1 MSGGAEGLLT
11 TPSDASVA
19 SDPPAYT
26 GKTIFEFLQEHEVDW
41 NIFFSDLP
49 FPLVFT
55 ALAQDAKYTSRMLP
69 FDEFAN
75 AAASGDLPAMAW
87 IDPNF
92 QDVPDGTDN
101 ANDDHPPGD
110 VARGQQFITQIVD
123 ALATSPAWSK
133 TMLVITYDE
142 HGGFYDH
149 VEPPGTPPRADGPK
163 DDDPNLNRY
172 GVRVPAIVVS
182 PWVPP
187 GQVSH
192 IIYDHTS
199 ILRTILL
206 RFCTTSLSAEPGS
219 TTPAGTTSTGTVSP
233 TNAGAIGGSSGPGS
247 VTPSMGARTDNANDL
262 GSLLS
267 RASPLK
273 ATPIASTIAA
283 LTPKPG
289 SQSALTGIGAT
300 VRKGLFGF

>member
-1 MSGGAEGLLT
+1 MLT

-110 VARGQQFITQIVD
+110 VARGQQFIAQIVD
-123 ALATSPAWSK
+123 ALTTSPAWSK

-149 VEPPGTPPRADGPK
+149 VEPPGTPPRTDGPK
-163 DDDPNLNRY
+163 DDDSNLNRY

-182 PWVPP
+182 PWVQG

-206 RFCTTSLSAEPGS
+206 RFCTTPWAAEPGS
-219 TTPAGTTSTGTVSP
+219 TTAG
-233 TNAGAIGGSSGPGS
+233 GGNGLGS

-267 RASPLK
+267 LASPRK
-273 ATPIASTIAA
+273 ATPIAPMVAA
-283 LTPKPG
+283 LAPKPA

-300 VRKGLFGF
+300 IRKGLLGF